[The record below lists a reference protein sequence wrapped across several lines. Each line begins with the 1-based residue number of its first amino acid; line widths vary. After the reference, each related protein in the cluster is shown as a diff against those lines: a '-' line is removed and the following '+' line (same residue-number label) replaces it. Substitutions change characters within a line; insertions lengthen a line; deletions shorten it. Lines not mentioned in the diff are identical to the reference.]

1 MDIEVKIDPSYKTPK
16 ITIHTSEM
24 TSELV
29 DLMKKL
35 SNDTTKMITGYKE
48 DEIFLLE
55 PEEIY
60 CFFTEGQNVLVATR
74 NGKYRVKSR
83 LYEIEEQA
91 LHTAFV
97 RVSQSEIINFKYVES
112 LDMELN
118 GTIRLK
124 LKNGEYHFVSRR
136 FVSKIRAY
144 LKL

>member
-1 MDIEVKIDPSYKTPK
+1 MDIEIKIDPNYKKPK
-16 ITIHTSEM
+16 ITIHTNEM
-24 TSELV
+24 TPELV

-35 SNDTTKMITGYKE
+35 SNDTTKLITGYKE
-48 DEIFLLE
+48 EAIFFIE

-60 CFFTEGQNVLVATR
+60 CFFTQAQNVFASTKD
-74 NGKYRVKSR
+74 GIYRVKSR
-83 LYEIEEQA
+83 LYEIEEQD
-91 LHTAFV
+91 LHVAFV
-97 RVSQSEIINFKYVES
+97 RISQSEIINFKYVES

-124 LKNGEYHFVSRR
+124 MKNGEIHFVSRR